1 MKKLLIKKS
10 ILCSILLGCIFVF
23 AFIESGI
30 YKLLLGTIIMLFVAA
45 LLFLIL
51 VINYIVE
58 CIKEVKNNGY

>member
-10 ILCSILLGCIFVF
+10 IISSILLGIIFVL
-23 AFIESGI
+23 AFVESGI